1 MQARQAELERE
12 KEIHRRRSRRLLV
25 ACVALALFGAL
36 VSGYL
41 IWDRYLHDWQHE
53 TYFSNFTERNGIF
66 EGVGPLT
73 KERVSRRRSSFRFIR
88 RGAYGPLLRVQAV
101 DSKGRLT
108 HRHSADTYMEFKY
121 AENVFKY
128 MEINDNP
135 ARDCQWEFV
144 QDAAGRIAYE
154 LAYDK
159 NAHLVWGLAYSK
171 LFTRF

>member
-1 MQARQAELERE
+1 
-12 KEIHRRRSRRLLV
+12 
-25 ACVALALFGAL
+25 
-36 VSGYL
+36 
-41 IWDRYLHDWQHE
+41 
-53 TYFSNFTERNGIF
+53 
-66 EGVGPLT
+66 
-73 KERVSRRRSSFRFIR
+73 
-88 RGAYGPLLRVQAV
+88 
-101 DSKGRLT
+101 
-108 HRHSADTYMEFKY
+108 MEFKY